1 MCDQLNDVAEHG
13 ITERELAIAKGNLR
27 ADTLLTC
34 EDSGARMSRIGASRL
49 LHGDVIEIDDLIGR
63 IESLTLDEVR
73 TEARRLVGAPRTLS
87 VVGPVDEDSFDV
99 GALGLG

>member
-1 MCDQLNDVAEHG
+1 MPAGATWKYAFGVRSSAAG
-13 ITERELAIAKGNLR
+13 TEQR
-27 ADTLLTC
+27 
-34 EDSGARMSRIGASRL
+34 
-49 LHGDVIEIDDLIGR
+49 HW
-63 IESLTLDEVR
+63 VR